1 MTRTVTFG
9 MKRIVTNFIRKSMVE
24 KARVREEPKMK
35 THLYPQRVSKVKNY
49 KQPNIKALY

>member
-24 KARVREEPKMK
+24 KARVHVGPRMK
-35 THLYPQRVSKVKNY
+35 THLCLQRVSKVKNY
-49 KQPNIKALY
+49 KMPNTKALY